1 MHTEDEIYEKNWGG
15 GWNMETIRKRSRI
28 FTICAV
34 LVAMFCLAVGA
45 GNTVS
50 FERMMNQVVERYV
63 SENNQQVAS
72 QISYRLKMG
81 REFVSDFA
89 DTLSRMPQFLLT
101 EDFISRKT
109 AAVELEGLMVLF
121 EDGSVFPESACPD
134 YLS

>member
-1 MHTEDEIYEKNWGG
+1 MKKLG

-72 QISYRLKMG
+72 QISYRLKWEESLY
-81 REFVSDFA
+81 R
-89 DTLSRMPQFLLT
+89 TLP
-101 EDFISRKT
+101 I
-109 AAVELEGLMVLF
+109 
-121 EDGSVFPESACPD
+121 P
-134 YLS
+134 

>member
-1 MHTEDEIYEKNWGG
+1 
-15 GWNMETIRKRSRI
+15 METIRKRSRI

-89 DTLSRMPQFLLT
+89 DTLSRMPNSSHRGFYIQK
-101 EDFISRKT
+101 DSRRGVGRT
-109 AAVELEGLMVLF
+109 Y
-121 EDGSVFPESACPD
+121 GSF
-134 YLS
+134 

>member
-1 MHTEDEIYEKNWGG
+1 MKKWGALG
-15 GWNMETIRKRSRI
+15 TWKPLEREAVF

-72 QISYRLKMG
+72 QIHT
-81 REFVSDFA
+81 V
-89 DTLSRMPQFLLT
+89 
-101 EDFISRKT
+101 
-109 AAVELEGLMVLF
+109 
-121 EDGSVFPESACPD
+121 
-134 YLS
+134 

>member
-1 MHTEDEIYEKNWGG
+1 
-15 GWNMETIRKRSRI
+15 METIRKRSRI

-45 GNTVS
+45 GITVS
-50 FERMMNQVVERYV
+50 FERMMNQVVGRYV

-109 AAVELEGLMVLF
+109 APWSWKDLWFFLKTAVC
-121 EDGSVFPESACPD
+121 FPNLPVRII
-134 YLS
+134 

>member
-1 MHTEDEIYEKNWGG
+1 
-15 GWNMETIRKRSRI
+15 METIRKRSRI

-89 DTLSRMPQFLLT
+89 DTLSRMPQFFSQRILYPERQPPWSWKDLW
-101 EDFISRKT
+101 FFLKT
-109 AAVELEGLMVLF
+109 AVC
-121 EDGSVFPESACPD
+121 FPNLPVRII
-134 YLS
+134 